1 MMTKTTEMRRK
12 NPFQGIALFGYTLLG
27 HIDSA
32 ITQSLKIQRL
42 QQFVTSPSLANE
54 QNLDRL
60 HKHLRVE
67 LK

>member
-1 MMTKTTEMRRK
+1 MVTKTTQMRRK
-12 NPFQGIALFGYTLLG
+12 NPFQGIALYGYTLLE

-42 QQFVTSPSLANE
+42 QQFVTSPSLAMNKT
-54 QNLDRL
+54 LIAYTCI
-60 HKHLRVE
+60 LRGE